1 MLLTPENNS
10 ALLSVNNLAVEF
22 IQDKKAQR
30 VVEGVSFEIKKGETL
45 ALVGESGSG
54 KSVTAHSILRLLPY
68 PLAKHPAGNIYY
80 AGQDLLKIPEQ
91 HLRKIRGNKI
101 SMIFQEPMTSLN
113 PLHSIEKQIGEVLA
127 LHKGLSGREMDE
139 IPVSKWGKILGELL
153 DKQVAAFRRRGYDEA
168 ESRSLARTGI
178 LVVAELMGGKNW
190 YFPKGEDLRVFLRDI
205 EIARRA
211 NRDNIEALAREY
223 RLTPRSIYR
232 IILEQRRQGRLPFA
246 DAPDAAKA
254 T

>member
-1 MLLTPENNS
+1 MNTVVTWPHDLPEASNEAQGELLPEVS
-10 ALLSVNNLAVEF
+10 LDVE
-22 IQDKKAQR
+22 
-30 VVEGVSFEIKKGETL
+30 
-45 ALVGESGSG
+45 
-54 KSVTAHSILRLLPY
+54 RLL
-68 PLAKHPAGNIYY
+68 A
-80 AGQDLLKIPEQ
+80 
-91 HLRKIRGNKI
+91 
-101 SMIFQEPMTSLN
+101 
-113 PLHSIEKQIGEVLA
+113 
-127 LHKGLSGREMDE
+127 SGRELDE

-168 ESRSLARTGI
+168 ESRGLARTGI

-232 IILEQRRQGRLPFA
+232 IILEQRREYVARRQGTLPFA
-246 DAPDAAKA
+246 DAPEAVKA
-254 T
+254 